1 MNFAPSV
8 SQGSLRRLLGLFVL
22 ACALVTPL
30 AHADEY
36 SDVNQLLRSGKYSEA
51 LSKADQ
57 YLASKPRDPQM
68 RFLKGVVQTEAGK
81 PVDAIATFVKL
92 TEDYPELPEPFNN
105 LAVLYASQ
113 GQYDKARAALEMAVR
128 TNPSYATA
136 QENLGDIYAKM
147 ASQAYAK
154 ALQLDSNNASVRP
167 KLALIREVFSAPSAK
182 PPRQA
187 TLAPG
192 PSATTA
198 SAAAKT
204 VSTSVVGNPPSAQA
218 PVASTPARNVSP
230 AGSAASGA
238 ATTSS
243 GNLATGQKQ

>member
-36 SDVNQLLRSGKYSEA
+36 SDVNQLLRSGKYTEA

-167 KLALIREVFSAPSAK
+167 KLALIREVFSAPTAK

-192 PSATTA
+192 LSATTA
-198 SAAAKT
+198 SASAKT
-204 VSTSVVGNPPSAQA
+204 VSNSAGSPPSPQLPA
-218 PVASTPARNVSP
+218 ASTPARNVSP
-230 AGSAASGA
+230 AGNAASGA